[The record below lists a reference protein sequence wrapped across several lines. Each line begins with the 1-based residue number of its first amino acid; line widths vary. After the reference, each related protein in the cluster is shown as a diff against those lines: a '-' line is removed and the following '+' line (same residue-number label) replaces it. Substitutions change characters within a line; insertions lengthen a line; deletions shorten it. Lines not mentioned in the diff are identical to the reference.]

1 MVQQTSA
8 VLHEYQS
15 DLVTKRL
22 CDALAARVGEALAE
36 ERLDRQSRGDV
47 YLDHARETDFARQ
60 VSAM

>member
-8 VLHEYQS
+8 VLLEHQADS
-15 DLVTKRL
+15 VTKRL

-36 ERLDRQSRGDV
+36 ERLDRQSRGDK
-47 YLDHARETDFARQ
+47 YLDHAHESDFARQ